1 MIRLTVA
8 ATMLAALVLPTVAA
22 AKEPSQ
28 ASISGP
34 GFHKTLKIRG
44 GGDFSAS
51 PLGRLTSDSGFF
63 PSVVNQ
69 SPNPILA
76 GRPAERL
83 GPRYT
88 IIWTVPSDT
97 TSRVKQDVYPYASG
111 GAVAYVRPGQPIFE
125 GTTTGGWYR
134 GGATLKQSLV
144 ALGLP
149 SREQRQ
155 AAHETNYAL
164 VAGLAV
170 LAALAVTGVAV
181 LARRRQR
188 GQRSPSTSSTELP
201 AGSRT

>member
-8 ATMLAALVLPTVAA
+8 AAVLAALVLPTVAA

-28 ASISGP
+28 ATITGP
-34 GFHKTLKIRG
+34 GFHKTLKLRG
-44 GGDFSAS
+44 GGDFSS
-51 PLGRLTSDSGFF
+51 TPLGRLTSDSGFF

-69 SPNPILA
+69 SPDPMLA
-76 GRPAERL
+76 DRPTARL

-88 IIWTVPSDT
+88 IVWTVPSDT
-97 TSRVKQDVYPYASG
+97 TTRVKQDVYPYARG

-149 SREQRQ
+149 SHERRQ
-155 AAHETNYAL
+155 AHETNNAL
-164 VAGLAV
+164 LVGLAG
-170 LAALAVTGVAV
+170 LAALAVAGVVV

>member
-1 MIRLTVA
+1 MIRLTA
-8 ATMLAALVLPTVAA
+8 AAAVLAALVLPTVAG

-28 ASISGP
+28 ATITGP
-34 GFHKTLKIRG
+34 GLHKTLKING
-44 GGDFSAS
+44 GGDFSS
-51 PLGRLTSDSGFF
+51 TPLGRLTSDSGFF

-69 SPNPILA
+69 WPNPILA
-76 GRPAERL
+76 GRPSERL

-88 IIWTVPSDT
+88 IVWTVPSDT
-97 TSRVKQDVYPYASG
+97 TTRVKQDVYPYASG

-149 SREQRQ
+149 SHERRQ
-155 AAHETNYAL
+155 ADKTNSAL
-164 VAGLAV
+164 LAGLAV
-170 LAALAVTGVAV
+170 LAALAVAGVVV
-181 LARRRQR
+181 LAWRRQR
-188 GQRSPSTSSTELP
+188 GQRSPSTNSTELP